1 MTSPNHLIV
10 NKSNPLFGT
19 IPIPGDKSIS
29 HRSIILGSLSV
40 GQLKI
45 SNFLTSTDCIATVN
59 AMKQLGAD
67 ITMDDN
73 QVYINGNGLFGLKE
87 PSDVI
92 DAGNSG
98 TLIRLLSGI
107 LAVQDFNSSITGD
120 ESLKKRPMARVIKP
134 LVSYGASIE
143 SDDYKAP
150 LKIIGSKSLS
160 SINYKQDIASAQVKS
175 CLMMSALYVDEE
187 SKFFEKT
194 PTRDHTENLLEHLDC
209 KIYRTDNSLTFRG
222 RQQLIAKDIVIGS
235 DISSASFFIV
245 AGLIMKDS
253 CVEFTNVNINKY
265 RTGILSVLKQ
275 MGAHIEISN
284 IQRISNEYVGDI
296 KVKYSKLKPI
306 NIGGDIIPSLIDEL
320 PILFIACSAASGVSK
335 ISGIEEL
342 RYKESD
348 RIKAMEDGL
357 KAIGIKV
364 SSTQDSIEITG
375 GTIIGG
381 KIDSYD
387 DHRIAMSFAIAG
399 LISETSLT
407 IMNTRNIATSFP
419 NFVTLLKDL
428 GGEVYEI

>member
-1 MTSPNHLIV
+1 MTSPNHLVV
-10 NKSNPLFGT
+10 NKSNPLIGK

-29 HRSIILGSLSV
+29 HRSIILGSLSE

-45 SNFLTSTDCIATVN
+45 SNFLPSTDCIATIN
-59 AMKQLGAD
+59 AMRQLGAD

-73 QVYINGNGLFGLKE
+73 NVHIKGNGLFGLKE
-87 PSDVI
+87 PSDII

-107 LAVQDFNSSITGD
+107 LAAQDFKSSITGD
-120 ESLKKRPMARVIKP
+120 ESLMKRPMARVIKP
-134 LVSYGASIE
+134 LISCGALIE

-150 LKIIGSKSLS
+150 LKIIGSKSLN

-175 CLMMSALYVDEE
+175 CLMMSALYVEEE
-187 SKFFEKT
+187 SKFYEKI
-194 PTRDHTENLLEHLDC
+194 PTRDHTENLLEHLDY
-209 KIYRTDNSLTFRG
+209 KINRNDNYVTFKG
-222 RQQLIAKDIVIGS
+222 RQKLIAKDIEIGS

-245 AGLIMKDS
+245 AGLILKDS
-253 CVEFTNVNINKY
+253 CVEFSNINMNKY
-265 RTGILSVLKQ
+265 RTGILSVLEQ
-275 MGAHIEISN
+275 MGARIEISN
-284 IQRISNEYVGDI
+284 LQKISNEYVGDI

-306 NIGGDIIPSLIDEL
+306 NISGEIIPSLIDEL

-357 KAIGIKV
+357 NAIGIKV

-375 GTIIGG
+375 GKIKGG

-387 DHRIAMSFAIAG
+387 DHRIAMSFAVAG

-407 IMNTRNIATSFP
+407 IMNTRNVATSFP
-419 NFVTLLKDL
+419 NFVTTLKDL
-428 GGEVYEI
+428 GSEIYEI

>member
-10 NKSNPLFGT
+10 NKSNPLIGT

-40 GQLKI
+40 GKLKI

-59 AMKQLGAD
+59 AMRQLGAD
-67 ITMDDN
+67 ITIDDN
-73 QVYINGNGLFGLKE
+73 QVIIKGHGLGGLKQ
-87 PSDVI
+87 PSDII

-98 TLIRLLSGI
+98 TLIRLLSGV
-107 LAVQDFNSSITGD
+107 LAAQDFNSSLTGD

-134 LVSYGASIE
+134 LVSCGASIE

-175 CLMMSALYVDEE
+175 CLMMSALYVDQE

-209 KIYRTDNSLTFRG
+209 KIYRTDNSSTFRG

-265 RTGILSVLKQ
+265 RTGILSVLKE

-357 KAIGIKV
+357 EAIGIKV

>member
-10 NKSNPLFGT
+10 NKSNPLIGK

-29 HRSIILGSLSV
+29 HRSIILGSLSE

-59 AMKQLGAD
+59 AMRQLGAD
-67 ITMDDN
+67 IAMDDN
-73 QVYINGNGLFGLKE
+73 QVLIKGNGLYGLKA
-87 PSDVI
+87 PSNII

-134 LVSYGASIE
+134 LVSCGASIE

-209 KIYRTDNSLTFRG
+209 KIYRTDNSLIFKG

-265 RTGILSVLKQ
+265 RTGIVHILKE
-275 MGAHIEISN
+275 MGADIEISN
-284 IQRISNEYVGDI
+284 IKKVSNELVGDI
-296 KVKYSKLKPI
+296 RVRYSKLTPI
-306 NIGGDIIPSLIDEL
+306 DIDTDIIPSLIDEL
-320 PILFIACSAASGVSK
+320 PIIFIACATAAGVSK
-335 ISGIEEL
+335 INGIEEL

-357 KAIGIKV
+357 RAIGVSV
-364 SSTQDSIEITG
+364 SSTKDSIEIV
-375 GTIIGG
+375 GG
-381 KIDSYD
+381 KISGGKVDSYD

-399 LISETSLT
+399 LISDHSLT
-407 IMNTRNIATSFP
+407 ITNTRNIPTSFP
-419 NFVTLLKDL
+419 SFVSILREL
-428 GGEVYEI
+428 GAEIFEV

>member
-10 NKSNPLFGT
+10 NKSNPLIGK
-19 IPIPGDKSIS
+19 IKIPGDKSIS
-29 HRSIILGSLSV
+29 HRSIILGSLSE

-59 AMKQLGAD
+59 AMRQLGAD
-67 ITMDDN
+67 IAMDDN
-73 QVYINGNGLFGLKE
+73 QVLIKGNGLYGLKA
-87 PSDVI
+87 PSNII

-107 LAVQDFNSSITGD
+107 LAAQDFNSSITGD

-134 LVSYGASIE
+134 LVSCGASIE
-143 SDDYKAP
+143 SDDWRAP

-160 SINYKQDIASAQVKS
+160 SIRYIQDIASAQVKS
-175 CLMMSALYVDEE
+175 CLMMSALYAKEE
-187 SKFFEKT
+187 STFYEKT
-194 PTRDHTENLLEHLDC
+194 PTRDHTENLLEHLNY
-209 KIYRTDNSLTFRG
+209 KIDRDDNNSSFKG
-222 RQQLIAKDIVIGS
+222 RQKLIAKDIVIGS

-245 AGLIMKDS
+245 AGLILKDS
-253 CVEFTNVNINKY
+253 CVEFSNINLNKY

-275 MGAHIEISN
+275 MGAQIEISN
-284 IQRISNEYVGDI
+284 VQKVSNEYVGHI
-296 KVKYSKLKPI
+296 KVKYSRLKPI
-306 NIGGDIIPSLIDEL
+306 NISGEIIPSLIDEL

-348 RIKAMEDGL
+348 RIKAMENGL
-357 KAIGIKV
+357 NAIGIKV

-375 GTIIGG
+375 GKIIGG

-387 DHRIAMSFAIAG
+387 DHRIAMSFAVAG
-399 LISETSLT
+399 LISENSLT

-419 NFVTLLKDL
+419 SFITTLKDL